1 MGAATDG
8 APRTTP
14 CWADVTLPDVEAGK
28 RFYGGLFGWTF
39 EEGDPEAGPYARALH
54 EGAEVAA
61 LAPKPDGRMPT
72 AWCVYFSSPDAE
84 ATAERIRA
92 EGGQVVTGP
101 AQAGPYGTLLLAADP
116 GGAVFGVWQ
125 AAAHRG
131 FGKRGTPGAYGWAEV
146 YTREPA
152 AVDAFYERVFGLTA
166 HDLGESGESG
176 EPGEPGDAGEAAG
189 FDYAVWTPAGEP
201 LAPEHAVGGRAVMDE
216 ASFPAAMPAHFL
228 VYFVVA
234 DCDEACRAARR
245 LGGRIRREARDSAYG
260 RFAVLTDDQG
270 ADFAVVDP
278 ARPGEG

>member
-101 AQAGPYGTLLLAADP
+101 ARAGGYGTLLLAADP

-166 HDLGESGESG
+166 HDLGE
-176 EPGEPGDAGEAAG
+176 PGEGDG
-189 FDYAVWTPAGEP
+189 FDYVVWTPAGEP
-201 LAPEHAVGGRAVMDE
+201 LAPERAVAGRAVMDE
-216 ASFPAAMPAHFL
+216 TTFPAAMPAHFL

-234 DCDEACRAARR
+234 DCDEACHTARR
-245 LGGRIRREARDSAYG
+245 LGGRIRREARDSPYG

-270 ADFAVVDP
+270 ADFAVIDT
-278 ARPGEG
+278 ARAGEG